1 MNDSKKAFV
10 SSAAAA
16 GLFTLLL
23 VFSLA
28 SCTSTGFG
36 HTAANTPDKI
46 DMTAWH
52 YNAADDVYYQ
62 TGLRY
67 AATPADERYET
78 MGIFIPGAYVSGTEN
93 EDGSYTLS
101 VNKKG
106 SISGYTAQTA
116 PFIMPIETPGYAAAN
131 PPAGYSAQV
140 KPYTD
145 AGFIYI
151 LSGARGREHG
161 APGGVTDYKAAIRYV
176 RFNKDRLPG
185 NTAAFFSYGMSGGGA
200 QSALIGATGDS
211 ALYTPYLEAI
221 GAVMNES
228 DAVMGSQ
235 SWCPVTNLNV
245 ADEAYE
251 WEMGVTRTGLTADMR
266 SLSNALGAAFA
277 AYINELGLT
286 DERGMSLTLTQSAD
300 SLYHAG
306 SYYDYLKAIIEDSLN
321 KFLSDT
327 RFPYDPG
334 ARSGRNSMPM
344 PGAVP
349 GEMHTGEGR
358 AQGTGGGPG
367 GADYSQLDNV
377 RRTVSANPYKVTL
390 SGPYA
395 TAEDYIAALNAKGK
409 WVAYDS
415 AANTVKISSIEAF
428 MRAAKN
434 ASKSIGAFD
443 DLNRTQGENILFG
456 FGDGKGAHFDPIEA
470 ELLKGTD
477 YEAAFAEDL
486 AKTDVLGKSVSTRAD
501 MYNPMYFLCRYY
513 KGYRKST
520 PAKYWRIRSGIFQG
534 DTALS
539 TETTLALALKAYG
552 PGVKSVDFETVWGQ
566 GHTEA
571 ERTGSPRENF
581 IAWVNECMH

>member
-1 MNDSKKAFV
+1 MA
-10 SSAAAA
+10 
-16 GLFTLLL
+16 L

-36 HTAANTPDKI
+36 HSAANTPDKI

-62 TGLRY
+62 TGLSY
-67 AATPADERYET
+67 TANPADERYET
-78 MGIFIPGAYVSGTEN
+78 MGIFIPGAYMNGTEN
-93 EDGSYTLS
+93 EDGSYTLTI
-101 VNKKG
+101 NKKG

-131 PPAGYSAQV
+131 PPAGYNSTV
-140 KPYTD
+140 KTYTD
-145 AGFIYI
+145 AGYIYI
-151 LSGARGREHG
+151 WSGARGREHG
-161 APGGVTDYKAAIRYV
+161 APSGVTDYKAAIRYT
-176 RFNKDRLPG
+176 RYNKDRLPG

-200 QSALIGATGDS
+200 QSVLLGATGDS

-228 DAVMGSQ
+228 DAIMGSQ
-235 SWCPVTNLNV
+235 SWCPITNLNI

-251 WEMGVTRTGLTADMR
+251 WEMGVTRTGLTIDMR
-266 SLSNALGAAFA
+266 SLSNRLGAAFA

-286 DERGMSLTLTQSAD
+286 DERGTVLTLTQSAD

-306 SYYDYLKAIIEDSLN
+306 SYYDYLKTTIENSLN
-321 KFLSDT
+321 AFLAGTS
-327 RFPYDPG
+327 FPYTPGVRPERTGSGNPGGNPNGNPG
-334 ARSGRNSMPM
+334 ATTGSGQS
-344 PGAVP
+344 
-349 GEMHTGEGR
+349 
-358 AQGTGGGPG
+358 
-367 GADYSQLDNV
+367 S
-377 RRTVSANPYKVTL
+377 NPYKVPLNAT
-390 SGPYA
+390 YA

-415 AANTVKISSIEAF
+415 SANTVKISSIEAF
-428 MRAAKN
+428 MRAVKN
-434 ASKSIGAFD
+434 AAKSVGAFD
-443 DLNRTQGENILFG
+443 DLNRAQGENILFG
-456 FGDGKGAHFDPIEA
+456 FGDGKGVHFDPIEA
-470 ELLKGTD
+470 DLLKETD
-477 YEAAFAEDL
+477 YEAAFTEDL
-486 AKTDVLGKSVSTRAD
+486 GKTDALGKSISIRAD

-513 KGYRKST
+513 KGYKKST

-571 ERTGSPRENF
+571 ERTGSPHENF
-581 IAWVNECMH
+581 IAWVNLCMH